1 MYKAVLKFAL
11 VLFILRLNAQVSEDV
26 IINVSGEI
34 LSAKDSSAVS
44 AALLYEKLPYYDDM
58 GMVESNAS
66 GGFEFQLVKGN
77 VYNISITKTG
87 FRNFTKEILADG
99 NVDSLTQSLK
109 FYIEV
114 DEVELIT
121 LENLIFPSGRA
132 TISAES
138 YTELDELATWM
149 NTNPAIVI
157 QLEGHTDFRGNATAN
172 MNLSQARVESVREYL
187 VSKKVKKTRILTKAF
202 GGTQPLSR
210 EDTQEAKTRNRRV
223 EVRVIRR

>member
-1 MYKAVLKFAL
+1 MLKAALKLTL
-11 VLFILRLNAQVSEDV
+11 VLFIFQLNAQVTNDI
-26 IINVSGEI
+26 IINVTGKVF
-34 LSAKDSSAVS
+34 SAKDSSAVT
-44 AALLYEKLPYYDDM
+44 ANILYEKLPYYDDM
-58 GMVESNAS
+58 GMVQSKAS
-66 GGFEFQLVKGN
+66 GDYEFQGIKGN
-77 VYNISITKTG
+77 TYNILITKTG
-87 FRNFTKEILADG
+87 FLNFTQELVVEG
-99 NVDSLTQSLK
+99 NVDSVSQKADFYLK
-109 FYIEV
+109 V

-138 YTELDELATWM
+138 YQELDELAGWM
-149 NTNPAIVI
+149 NENPSIII

-172 MNLSQARVESVREYL
+172 MNLSEARVLSVKEYL